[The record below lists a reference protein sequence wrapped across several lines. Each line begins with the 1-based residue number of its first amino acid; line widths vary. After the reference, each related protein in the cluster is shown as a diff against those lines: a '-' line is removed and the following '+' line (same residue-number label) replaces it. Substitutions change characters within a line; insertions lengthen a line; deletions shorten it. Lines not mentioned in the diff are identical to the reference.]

1 MKKKRSEGMAEILN
15 LRGQIDELDN
25 KILRLLSQRA
35 ELSICVGHVK
45 RRTGLAAR
53 SSDRERAILRRI
65 LKVNEGPLD
74 SAAIRRIFRLIVQES
89 RRTAIREIRK

>member
-1 MKKKRSEGMAEILN
+1 MEEILD

-25 KILRLLSQRA
+25 EILRILSERA
-35 ELSICVGHVK
+35 ELSIRVGHVK

-65 LKVNEGPLD
+65 VKANEGPLD
-74 SAAIRRIFRLIVQES
+74 NAAIRRIFRLIVQES
-89 RRTAIREIRK
+89 RRTAIRELRK

>member
-1 MKKKRSEGMAEILN
+1 MAEILS

-25 KILRLLSQRA
+25 QILRLLSRRA
-35 ELSICVGHVK
+35 GLAIRVGRVK

-65 LKVNEGPLD
+65 VKANEGPLPD
-74 SAAIRRIFRLIVQES
+74 AAIRRIFRLIVQES